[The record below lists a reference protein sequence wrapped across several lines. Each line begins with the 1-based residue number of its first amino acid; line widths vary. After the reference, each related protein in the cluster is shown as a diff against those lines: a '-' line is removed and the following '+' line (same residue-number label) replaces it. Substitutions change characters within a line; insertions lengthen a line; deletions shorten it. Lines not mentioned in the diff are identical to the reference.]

1 MSKKG
6 IETRPIV
13 SGNILNNEML
23 KYSKYRIGS
32 KIDNV
37 KVVEKKGIM
46 IGNRSNLFNNI
57 DREAL
62 IYIKKTIETN

>member
-1 MSKKG
+1 MNKKG
-6 IETRPIV
+6 IETRPVV

-32 KIDNV
+32 KIENV
-37 KVVEKKGIM
+37 KIIEKKGIM

-57 DREAL
+57 DQKAL
-62 IYIKKTIETN
+62 IHIKETIENN